1 MSIEASQKLKGFRV
15 FVPLLAVN
23 IGTRALDADGQP
35 RIELAG
41 GFDWLSSD
49 IALMVFLV
57 ATLFE
62 IGGYYIPWIDN
73 LLDTIA
79 SPASIVAGTVITA
92 SFVTGM
98 DPWLQ
103 WLLGVIAGHDPRDP
117 YSSRTPTQDF
127 TADLATG
134 IDGIRIGIPREYF
147 FDVIDPEVEE
157 ATRQAARV
165 LEGLGASVDEV
176 SMPVL
181 EHSLAISGTIMLAEA
196 AEIHLD
202 SL

>member
-1 MSIEASQKLKGFRV
+1 MSIMIGVALSATCGFRV
-15 FVPLLAVN
+15 FVPLLVVN

-103 WLLGVIAGHDPRDP
+103 WLLGVIAGGGAAGAV
-117 YSSRTPTQDF
+117 Q
-127 TADLATG
+127 ATT
-134 IDGIRIGIPREYF
+134 
-147 FDVIDPEVEE
+147 VV
-157 ATRQAARV
+157 ARAGSTV
-165 LEGLGASVDEV
+165 TTGGLGNPIVASVETSGAFLGSALSIV
-176 SMPVL
+176 AVEFAIVVFVL
-181 EHSLAISGTIMLAEA
+181 LLGGGVWIWWRRRRHKLAEA
-196 AEIHLD
+196 H
-202 SL
+202 

>member
-1 MSIEASQKLKGFRV
+1 MSVMIGVALSATCGFRV

-23 IGTRALDADGQP
+23 IGTRAKGIDGQP
-35 RIELAG
+35 LIDLAG

-103 WLLGVIAGHDPRDP
+103 WLLGVIAGGGAAGAV
-117 YSSRTPTQDF
+117 Q
-127 TADLATG
+127 ATT
-134 IDGIRIGIPREYF
+134 
-147 FDVIDPEVEE
+147 VV
-157 ATRQAARV
+157 ARAGSTV
-165 LEGLGASVDEV
+165 TTGGLGNPIVASVETSGAFLGSALSIV
-176 SMPVL
+176 AVKFAIVL
-181 EHSLAISGTIMLAEA
+181 FVLLLGGGVWIWWRRRRHELAEA
-196 AEIHLD
+196 H
-202 SL
+202 

>member
-1 MSIEASQKLKGFRV
+1 MEAIMPIMIGVALSATCGFRV

-103 WLLGVIAGHDPRDP
+103 WLLGVIAGGGAAGAV
-117 YSSRTPTQDF
+117 Q
-127 TADLATG
+127 ATT
-134 IDGIRIGIPREYF
+134 
-147 FDVIDPEVEE
+147 VV
-157 ATRQAARV
+157 TRAASTV
-165 LEGLGASVDEV
+165 TTGGLGNPIVASLETSGAFLGSALSIVAVEFAIAV
-176 SMPVL
+176 FVVL
-181 EHSLAISGTIMLAEA
+181 LGGGVWIWWRRRRHKLAEA
-196 AEIHLD
+196 H
-202 SL
+202 

>member
-1 MSIEASQKLKGFRV
+1 MSIMIGVALSATCGFRV

-23 IGTRALDADGQP
+23 IGTRALDANGQP
-35 RIELAG
+35 LIELAG

-92 SFVTGM
+92 SFITGM

-103 WLLGVIAGHDPRDP
+103 WLLGVIAGGGAAGAV
-117 YSSRTPTQDF
+117 Q
-127 TADLATG
+127 ATT
-134 IDGIRIGIPREYF
+134 
-147 FDVIDPEVEE
+147 VV
-157 ATRQAARV
+157 ARAGSTV
-165 LEGLGASVDEV
+165 TTGGLGNPIVASVETSGAFLGSALSIV
-176 SMPVL
+176 AVKFAIVL
-181 EHSLAISGTIMLAEA
+181 FVLLLGGGVWIWWRRRRHKLAEA
-196 AEIHLD
+196 H
-202 SL
+202 

>member
-1 MSIEASQKLKGFRV
+1 MSIMIGVALSATCGFRV

-49 IALMVFLV
+49 IALIVFLV

-103 WLLGVIAGHDPRDP
+103 WLLGVIAGGGAAGAV
-117 YSSRTPTQDF
+117 Q
-127 TADLATG
+127 ATT
-134 IDGIRIGIPREYF
+134 
-147 FDVIDPEVEE
+147 VV
-157 ATRQAARV
+157 ARAGSTV
-165 LEGLGASVDEV
+165 TTGGLGNPIVASVETSGAFLGSALSIV
-176 SMPVL
+176 AVEFAIVVFVL
-181 EHSLAISGTIMLAEA
+181 LLGAGVWIWWRRRRHKLAEA
-196 AEIHLD
+196 H
-202 SL
+202 

>member
-1 MSIEASQKLKGFRV
+1 MSIMIGVALSATCGFRV

-23 IGTRALDADGQP
+23 IGTRALDANGQP
-35 RIELAG
+35 LIELAG

-92 SFVTGM
+92 SFVDGM

-103 WLLGVIAGHDPRDP
+103 WLLGVIAGGGAAGAV
-117 YSSRTPTQDF
+117 Q
-127 TADLATG
+127 ATT
-134 IDGIRIGIPREYF
+134 
-147 FDVIDPEVEE
+147 VV
-157 ATRQAARV
+157 ARAGSTV
-165 LEGLGASVDEV
+165 TTGGLGNPIVASVETSGAFLGSALSILV
-176 SMPVL
+176 APFAIALFVL
-181 EHSLAISGTIMLAEA
+181 LLVGGVWIWWRRRGHKLAA
-196 AEIHLD
+196 AH
-202 SL
+202 

>member
-1 MSIEASQKLKGFRV
+1 MEAILSIMMGVALSATCGFRV

-23 IGTRALDADGQP
+23 IGTRAQDANGQP
-35 RIELAG
+35 LIELAG

-49 IALMVFLV
+49 IALMVFVV

-92 SFVTGM
+92 SFVDGM

-103 WLLGVIAGHDPRDP
+103 WLLGVIAGGG
-117 YSSRTPTQDF
+117 
-127 TADLATG
+127 AAG
-134 IDGIRIGIPREYF
+134 A
-147 FDVIDPEVEE
+147 V
-157 ATRQAARV
+157 QAATVVTRASSTV
-165 LEGLGASVDEV
+165 TTGGLGNPIVASVETSGAFLGSALSIV
-176 SMPVL
+176 AVKFAIVL
-181 EHSLAISGTIMLAEA
+181 FVLLLGGGVWIWWRRRRHKLAEA
-196 AEIHLD
+196 H
-202 SL
+202 

>member
-1 MSIEASQKLKGFRV
+1 MEAIMPIMIGVALSATCGFRV

-103 WLLGVIAGHDPRDP
+103 WLLGVIAGGGAAGAV
-117 YSSRTPTQDF
+117 Q
-127 TADLATG
+127 ATT
-134 IDGIRIGIPREYF
+134 
-147 FDVIDPEVEE
+147 VV
-157 ATRQAARV
+157 ARAGSTV
-165 LEGLGASVDEV
+165 TTGGLGNPIVASVETSGAFLGSALSIV
-176 SMPVL
+176 AVEFAIAVFVL
-181 EHSLAISGTIMLAEA
+181 LLGGGVWIWWRRRRHKLAEA
-196 AEIHLD
+196 H
-202 SL
+202 

>member
-1 MSIEASQKLKGFRV
+1 MPIMIGVALSATCGFRV

-103 WLLGVIAGHDPRDP
+103 WLLGVIAGGGAAGAV
-117 YSSRTPTQDF
+117 Q
-127 TADLATG
+127 ATT
-134 IDGIRIGIPREYF
+134 
-147 FDVIDPEVEE
+147 VV
-157 ATRQAARV
+157 ARAGSTV
-165 LEGLGASVDEV
+165 TTGGLGNPIVASVETSGAFLGSALSIV
-176 SMPVL
+176 AVEFAIAVFVL
-181 EHSLAISGTIMLAEA
+181 LLGGGVWIWWRRRRHKLAEA
-196 AEIHLD
+196 H
-202 SL
+202 

>member
-1 MSIEASQKLKGFRV
+1 MEAILLIMMGVALSATCGFRV

-23 IGTRALDADGQP
+23 IGTRAQDANGQP
-35 RIELAG
+35 LIELAG

-49 IALMVFLV
+49 IALMVFVV

-92 SFVTGM
+92 SFITGM

-103 WLLGVIAGHDPRDP
+103 WLLGVVAGGGAAGAV
-117 YSSRTPTQDF
+117 Q
-127 TADLATG
+127 ATT
-134 IDGIRIGIPREYF
+134 
-147 FDVIDPEVEE
+147 VV
-157 ATRQAARV
+157 ARAGSTV
-165 LEGLGASVDEV
+165 TTGGLGNPIVASVETSSAFLGSALSIV
-176 SMPVL
+176 AVKFAIVVFVL
-181 EHSLAISGTIMLAEA
+181 LLGSGVWIWWRRRRHKLAEA
-196 AEIHLD
+196 H
-202 SL
+202 

>member
-1 MSIEASQKLKGFRV
+1 MSIMIGVALSATCGFRV

-49 IALMVFLV
+49 IALVVFLV

-103 WLLGVIAGHDPRDP
+103 WLLGVIAGGGAAGAV
-117 YSSRTPTQDF
+117 Q
-127 TADLATG
+127 ATT
-134 IDGIRIGIPREYF
+134 
-147 FDVIDPEVEE
+147 VV
-157 ATRQAARV
+157 ARAGSTV
-165 LEGLGASVDEV
+165 TTGGLGNPIVASVETSGAFLGSALSIV
-176 SMPVL
+176 AVKFAIVVFVL
-181 EHSLAISGTIMLAEA
+181 LLGSGVWIWWRRRRHKLAEA
-196 AEIHLD
+196 H
-202 SL
+202 

>member
-1 MSIEASQKLKGFRV
+1 MSIMIGVALSATCGFRV

-23 IGTRALDADGQP
+23 IGTRALDSDGQP

-73 LLDTIA
+73 LRDTIA

-103 WLLGVIAGHDPRDP
+103 WLLGVIAGGGAAGAV
-117 YSSRTPTQDF
+117 Q
-127 TADLATG
+127 ATT
-134 IDGIRIGIPREYF
+134 
-147 FDVIDPEVEE
+147 VV
-157 ATRQAARV
+157 ARAGSTV
-165 LEGLGASVDEV
+165 TTGGLGNPIVASVETSGAFLGSALSIV
-176 SMPVL
+176 AVKFAIVL
-181 EHSLAISGTIMLAEA
+181 FVLLLGGGVWIWWRRRRHKLAEA
-196 AEIHLD
+196 H
-202 SL
+202 

>member
-1 MSIEASQKLKGFRV
+1 MEAILSIMMGVALSATCGFRV

-23 IGTRALDADGQP
+23 IGTRAQDANGEP
-35 RIELAG
+35 LIELAG

-49 IALMVFLV
+49 IALMVFVV

-92 SFVTGM
+92 SFITGM

-103 WLLGVIAGHDPRDP
+103 WLLGVVAGGGAAGAV
-117 YSSRTPTQDF
+117 Q
-127 TADLATG
+127 ATT
-134 IDGIRIGIPREYF
+134 
-147 FDVIDPEVEE
+147 VV
-157 ATRQAARV
+157 ARAGSTV
-165 LEGLGASVDEV
+165 TTGGLGNPIGASVEPSGAFLGSALSIV
-176 SMPVL
+176 AVKFAIVL
-181 EHSLAISGTIMLAEA
+181 FVLLLGGGVWIWWRRRRHELAEA
-196 AEIHLD
+196 H
-202 SL
+202 

>member
-1 MSIEASQKLKGFRV
+1 MSIMIGVALSATCGFRV

-35 RIELAG
+35 RIELAD

-103 WLLGVIAGHDPRDP
+103 WLLGVIAGGGAAGAV
-117 YSSRTPTQDF
+117 Q
-127 TADLATG
+127 ATT
-134 IDGIRIGIPREYF
+134 
-147 FDVIDPEVEE
+147 VV
-157 ATRQAARV
+157 ARAGSTV
-165 LEGLGASVDEV
+165 TTGGLGNPIVASVETSGAFLGSALSIV
-176 SMPVL
+176 AVEFAIVVFVL
-181 EHSLAISGTIMLAEA
+181 LLGGGVWIWWRRRRHKLAEA
-196 AEIHLD
+196 H
-202 SL
+202 

>member
-1 MSIEASQKLKGFRV
+1 MSIMIGVALSATCGFRV

-35 RIELAG
+35 RIELAD

-103 WLLGVIAGHDPRDP
+103 WLLGVIAGGG
-117 YSSRTPTQDF
+117 
-127 TADLATG
+127 AAG
-134 IDGIRIGIPREYF
+134 A
-147 FDVIDPEVEE
+147 V
-157 ATRQAARV
+157 QAATVVARAGSTV
-165 LEGLGASVDEV
+165 TTGGLGNPIVASGETSGAFLGAALSIVAV
-176 SMPVL
+176 KFAIVL
-181 EHSLAISGTIMLAEA
+181 FVLLLGGGVWIWWRRRRHKLAEA
-196 AEIHLD
+196 H
-202 SL
+202 

>member
-1 MSIEASQKLKGFRV
+1 MEAIMSIMIGVALSATCGFRV

-35 RIELAG
+35 LIELAG
-41 GFDWLSSD
+41 GFDRLSSD

-79 SPASIVAGTVITA
+79 SPASIAAGTVITA
-92 SFVTGM
+92 SFITGM

-103 WLLGVIAGHDPRDP
+103 WLLGMIAGGGAAG
-117 YSSRTPTQDF
+117 TVQ
-127 TADLATG
+127 ATT
-134 IDGIRIGIPREYF
+134 
-147 FDVIDPEVEE
+147 VV
-157 ATRQAARV
+157 ARAGSTV
-165 LEGLGASVDEV
+165 TTGGLGNPIVASVETSGAFLGSALSIV
-176 SMPVL
+176 AVEFAIVVFVL
-181 EHSLAISGTIMLAEA
+181 LLGGGVWIWWRRRRHKLAEA
-196 AEIHLD
+196 H
-202 SL
+202 

>member
-1 MSIEASQKLKGFRV
+1 MSIMIGVALSATCGFRV

-35 RIELAG
+35 LIELAG

-103 WLLGVIAGHDPRDP
+103 WLLGVIAGGGAAGAV
-117 YSSRTPTQDF
+117 Q
-127 TADLATG
+127 ATT
-134 IDGIRIGIPREYF
+134 
-147 FDVIDPEVEE
+147 VV
-157 ATRQAARV
+157 ARAGSTV
-165 LEGLGASVDEV
+165 TTGGLGNPIVASVETSGAFLGAALSIV
-176 SMPVL
+176 AVEFAIVL
-181 EHSLAISGTIMLAEA
+181 FVLLLGGGVWIWWRRRRHKLAEA
-196 AEIHLD
+196 H
-202 SL
+202 